1 MFITSPTTLIST
13 LTVIQ
18 MILKNIEK
26 DKYTSIIHEELNKLG
41 LEFARYKERWDK
53 LSRSIQAVNKDV
65 ENVSVTTDKITRKFT
80 AINQVDI
87 KALKEEKEE
96 V

>member
-1 MFITSPTTLIST
+1 
-13 LTVIQ
+13 

-87 KALKEEKEE
+87 KALKDEKEE